1 MHCRITPFIHC
12 AVTRKWYVDRFIFR
26 WCELLSI
33 SMDLFEKFYPRD
45 DLRHFGRR
53 VREICESNDGT
64 LWIGTEDKGLFNYD
78 PANGK
83 IVPFDHPAIYK
94 MFMHFVWMEM
104 IYGWALFPVD

>member
-1 MHCRITPFIHC
+1 MWIGSYFGGVNYYPYQWT
-12 AVTRKWYVDRFIFR
+12 Y
-26 WCELLSI
+26 
-33 SMDLFEKFYPRD
+33 FEKFYPRD

-83 IVPFDHPAIYK
+83 IVPFDHPAITK